1 MCLKKAWN
9 VFALF
14 RIIFIFWKCF
24 FLKALPFQLDLANS
38 LNCAILNS
46 WLCDN
51 FIVTDEL
58 FAKALQSLKICP
70 SFNNNIYG
78 KLLSLLE
85 SQITFD
91 ERVTS
96 ILFTKVVNYTIVHLN
111 CYIEWFY
118 FNTTSNQNKFTILPQ
133 FLAKNPE

>member
-1 MCLKKAWN
+1 M
-9 VFALF
+9 
-14 RIIFIFWKCF
+14 
-24 FLKALPFQLDLANS
+24 
-38 LNCAILNS
+38 
-46 WLCDN
+46 
-51 FIVTDEL
+51 TDEL

-78 KLLSLLE
+78 KLVSLLE

-111 CYIEWFY
+111 CYNERFY
-118 FNTTSNQNKFTILPQ
+118 FNTTSNQNKFTIPGIVSYASLIMKSIVVVEFRFPLKLICYMALHQ
-133 FLAKNPE
+133 SVAAYIHLLLLSYSIF